1 MQGVTV
7 NDVQPDTRGVKRK
20 RKKGHIDYNLLVV
33 VCILMAFGLVMVYS
47 SSYFTASI
55 SRAAGY
61 DPAFYLKHQAIF
73 SIVGLGVAIF
83 VSFIDYHFWYNKSW
97 FLYIFVI
104 ALMVWTLIAGNEING
119 AKRWIT
125 LFGITFQPS
134 EIAKVAIILSLA
146 KLLKMNYKRLNQFP
160 KLLVICAYV
169 AVPVALAGIE
179 NLSSA
184 VIMAGIIGV
193 MLFFALPK
201 LRHVF
206 YLGAMAGVALFII
219 YQAKDYRQNR
229 FDEWANGGDGL
240 TGAVTQSS
248 AAINAIGSGGL
259 FGKGIGQSLQKM
271 GTLSEAHNDM
281 IFSIICEEFGFIGG
295 VGVILLFVVLVYRM
309 FRIVVN
315 SYDLYGAL
323 IVVGVMTHI
332 GLQALVNVAVVTG
345 VIPNTGVTL
354 PFISYGGTSLLFL
367 FGEIGLVLS
376 VAKSM
381 FKEG

>member
-1 MQGVTV
+1 
-7 NDVQPDTRGVKRK
+7 
-20 RKKGHIDYNLLVV
+20 
-33 VCILMAFGLVMVYS
+33 
-47 SSYFTASI
+47 
-55 SRAAGY
+55 
-61 DPAFYLKHQAIF
+61 
-73 SIVGLGVAIF
+73 
-83 VSFIDYHFWYNKSW
+83 
-97 FLYIFVI
+97 
-104 ALMVWTLIAGNEING
+104 
-119 AKRWIT
+119 
-125 LFGITFQPS
+125 
-134 EIAKVAIILSLA
+134 
-146 KLLKMNYKRLNQFP
+146 
-160 KLLVICAYV
+160 
-169 AVPVALAGIE
+169 
-179 NLSSA
+179 
-184 VIMAGIIGV
+184 
-193 MLFFALPK
+193 
-201 LRHVF
+201 
-206 YLGAMAGVALFII
+206 
-219 YQAKDYRQNR
+219 
-229 FDEWANGGDGL
+229 
-240 TGAVTQSS
+240 
-248 AAINAIGSGGL
+248 
-259 FGKGIGQSLQKM
+259 M